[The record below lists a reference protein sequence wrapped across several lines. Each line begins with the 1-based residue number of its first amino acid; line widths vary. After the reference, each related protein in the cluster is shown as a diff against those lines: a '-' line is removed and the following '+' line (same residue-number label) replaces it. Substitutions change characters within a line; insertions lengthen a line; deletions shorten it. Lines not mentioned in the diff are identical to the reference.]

1 MRIKRLF
8 DFLTSSIGLLMLS
21 PLFLVIALAIKLDS
35 SGAVF
40 FRQER
45 VGQWGKKFRIHKF
58 RTMVTGSDQYGLP
71 ITVGTDLRITRVGA
85 FLRKTKLDELA
96 QLIDVFR
103 GVMSLVGPRPEV
115 PLYVAYYPADARN
128 MILSVKPGITDWAS
142 IKFKNENEILGKSED
157 PHLSYINNILP
168 VKIGFYKEYVSKRS
182 FLGDIRIIFATIAA
196 LIR

>member
-1 MRIKRLF
+1 
-8 DFLTSSIGLLMLS
+8 MLS

-128 MILSVKPGITDWAS
+128 IILSVKPGITDWAS